1 MLDLRII
8 LLNQLKFSSTYLD
21 KFSDFFQYTFVDKA
35 LNLLHS
41 LNIQTRLGGF
51 YLFYYSIVGTFMP
64 YWNLYLQD
72 QGFNY
77 KQIGILS
84 SIAIITRFF
93 APLIWGWIADKSGKR
108 MLLVR
113 IATWME
119 ACIWF
124 AIFIIPN
131 SFQSIALLMLVFSFF
146 QNAILA
152 QFEGVTLFWLGEKRA
167 ELYGKVRKWG
177 SVGFI
182 VGVFAIGAL
191 LEIIPISMLPILLL
205 SVSFLAFLWSFSIKE
220 PEHAPSS
227 QKKLEPLLPILKK
240 PMVAAFFGIEFI
252 LLFSQ
257 APFYSF
263 YSNFLKEIGFSTM
276 QIGTLWA
283 TGVIAEIVMFAVA
296 QKVFFIRF
304 SWRTLVA
311 ACLILTSLRW
321 LLVGMLNTYFIGQLL
336 AQCLHAFSFGLFHL
350 IAMKVIFQNFSAEQQ
365 GRGQAL
371 YSTMWGLGVASG
383 SLLAG
388 HYWQI
393 LSGATIFLCAS
404 VVVLLGL
411 ILVIWLPNQ
420 IETTASKL
428 NQS

>member
-1 MLDLRII
+1 
-8 LLNQLKFSSTYLD
+8 
-21 KFSDFFQYTFVDKA
+21 
-35 LNLLHS
+35 
-41 LNIQTRLGGF
+41 
-51 YLFYYSIVGTFMP
+51 MP

-77 KQIGILS
+77 QEIGILS

-108 MLLVR
+108 ILLVR

-124 AIFIIPN
+124 AIFVIPN
-131 SFQSIALLMLVFSFF
+131 SFQSVALLMLIFSFF

-182 VGVFAIGAL
+182 VGVFVIGAL
-191 LEIIPISMLPILLL
+191 LEIVPVAMLPILLL
-205 SVSFLAFLWSFSIKE
+205 SVSFLTFLWSFTIKE
-220 PEHAPSS
+220 PVHAPSS
-227 QKKLEPLLPILKK
+227 QKKLQPLWPVLKK
-240 PMVAAFFGIEFI
+240 PAVAAFFGIEFI
-252 LLFSQ
+252 LLFSL

-263 YSNFLKEIGFSTM
+263 YSNFLKEIGYSTT
-276 QIGTLWA
+276 QIGSLWA
-283 TGVIAEIVMFAVA
+283 MGVIAEIIMFAVA

-304 SWRTLVA
+304 SWRTLVMI
-311 ACLILTSLRW
+311 CLLLTSLRW
-321 LLVGMLNTYFIGQLL
+321 LLVGSLKNYYLGQLL
-336 AQCLHAFSFGLFHL
+336 AQSLHAFSFGLFHL
-350 IAMKVIFQNFSAEQQ
+350 IAMKVIFQYFSAEQQ

-388 HYWQI
+388 HYWQM
-393 LSGATIFLCAS
+393 LSGMTIFFCAS
-404 VVVLLGL
+404 AVVLLGL
-411 ILVIWLPNQ
+411 LLVVWLPNRV
-420 IETTASKL
+420 EAAARS
-428 NQS
+428 

>member
-1 MLDLRII
+1 L
-8 LLNQLKFSSTYLD
+8 FP
-21 KFSDFFQYTFVDKA
+21 
-35 LNLLHS
+35 S

-51 YLFYYSIVGTFMP
+51 YLFYYAIVGTFMP

-77 KQIGILS
+77 QEIGILS

-124 AIFIIPN
+124 AIFVIPN
-131 SFQSIALLMLVFSFF
+131 SFQSVALLMLIFSFF

-182 VGVFAIGAL
+182 VGVFVIGAL
-191 LEIIPISMLPILLL
+191 LEIIPIAMLPVLLL
-205 SVSFLAFLWSFSIKE
+205 AISFLAFLWSFSIKE

-227 QKKLEPLLPILKK
+227 QKKLQPLWPVLKK
-240 PMVAAFFGIEFI
+240 PVVAAFFSIEFI
-252 LLFSQ
+252 LLFSL

-263 YSNFLKEIGFSTM
+263 YSNFLKEIGFSTT
-276 QIGTLWA
+276 QIGSLWA
-283 TGVIAEIVMFAVA
+283 MGVIAEIVMFAVA
-296 QKVFFIRF
+296 QKVFFTRF
-304 SWRTLVA
+304 SWRTLVVI
-311 ACLILTSLRW
+311 CLLLTSLRW
-321 LLVGMLNTYFIGQLL
+321 WLVGILESNYIGQLL
-336 AQCLHAFSFGLFHL
+336 TQCLHAFSFGLFHL
-350 IAMKVIFQNFSAEQQ
+350 IAMKIIFQNFSAEQQ

-388 HYWQI
+388 HYWQM
-393 LSGATIFLCAS
+393 LSGMTIFFCAS
-404 VVVLLGL
+404 AVVLLGL
-411 ILVIWLPNQ
+411 LLVVWLPNQ
-420 IETTASKL
+420 LETAAKS
-428 NQS
+428 